1 MFAVAV
7 LVSGSVSHVIQAVDS
22 DFGVANLPIVD
33 FPLFE
38 TIAEAYGHRGQTDV
52 AAWWNEMG
60 AAAAL
65 SFHGVAAVRFYG

>member
-1 MFAVAV
+1 MILAWQICELWISLF
-7 LVSGSVSHVIQAVDS
+7 
-22 DFGVANLPIVD
+22 
-33 FPLFE
+33 FE